1 MKRMSK
7 EIRFPAAAIAAIAN
21 GNRLE
26 AIKLVREANHGVD
39 LRGAM
44 EAVEAHV
51 SGKRGFPV
59 DPAPPTTSVTYS
71 GLPAEAMA
79 ALSNGQVIEA
89 IKIVREKT
97 GLGLKEAKD
106 LVDGYRHGDTPPR
119 DQAMRA
125 KLEAVAGKHGFK
137 VPEEVMTAM
146 ESGDLKTAMKR
157 LRQAR
162 ETGGNT
168 VPTGLHAGQ
177 ASRGTGTV
185 SRETNRNGWL
195 WALVLLGAVAAGWV
209 LLTP

>member
-1 MKRMSK
+1 MSR
-7 EIRFPAAAIAAIAN
+7 EIRFPAAAAAALAQ
-21 GNRLE
+21 GSRLE

-44 EAVEAHV
+44 EAVEAYA
-51 SGKRGFPV
+51 SGRQSFPV
-59 DPAPPTTSVTYS
+59 DPAPLANIATDS
-71 GLPAEAMA
+71 GFPPEAMA

-106 LVDGYRHGDTPPR
+106 LVDGYRHGGTPLR

-157 LRQAR
+157 LRQAK

-195 WALVLLGAVAAGWV
+195 WALVLLGAAIAAAWV
-209 LLTP
+209 FLTH

>member
-1 MKRMSK
+1 MSR
-7 EIRFPAAAIAAIAN
+7 EIRFPAAAVTALAN

-51 SGKRGFPV
+51 AGKQNFPV
-59 DPAPPTTSVTYS
+59 DPSPSTTSVTYN

-79 ALSNGQVIEA
+79 ALSSGQVIEA

-119 DQAMRA
+119 DQALRA

-137 VPEEVMTAM
+137 VPEDVMTAM
-146 ESGDLKTAMKR
+146 ERGDLKTAMKR
-157 LRQAR
+157 LRQAK
-162 ETGGNT
+162 ETSGNI

-177 ASRGTGTV
+177 TSRGTGTV
-185 SRETNRNGWL
+185 SRETNRSGWL
-195 WALVLLGAVAAGWV
+195 WALVLLAAVAAAWV

>member
-1 MKRMSK
+1 MSK
-7 EIRFPAAAIAAIAN
+7 EIRFPAAALAALAK

-51 SGKRGFPV
+51 SGKQGFSAN
-59 DPAPPTTSVTYS
+59 PAPLTTTAPHS
-71 GLPAEAMA
+71 GLPAEARV
-79 ALSNGQVIEA
+79 ALSKGQVIEA

-157 LRQAR
+157 LRQAK
-162 ETGGNT
+162 ETSGKS
-168 VPTGLHAGQ
+168 VPTGLHAGH
-177 ASRGTGTV
+177 AAREMGTV
-185 SRETNRNGWL
+185 TRETNRNGWV
-195 WALVLLGAVAAGWV
+195 WALVLLGAVVAAWM

>member
-1 MKRMSK
+1 MAK
-7 EIRFPAAAIAAIAN
+7 EIRFPAAAVSAIGR

-26 AIKLVREANHGVD
+26 AIKLVREANHGLD

-44 EAVEAHV
+44 EAVEACV
-51 SGKRGFPV
+51 SGKQGFPV
-59 DPAPPTTSVTYS
+59 GPAPSTTTANDSD
-71 GLPAEAMA
+71 LPAEALA
-79 ALSNGQVIEA
+79 ALSKGQVIEA

-125 KLEAVAGKHGFK
+125 KLEAVASKHGFK

-157 LRQAR
+157 LRQAK
-162 ETGGNT
+162 ESSGKSM
-168 VPTGLHAGQ
+168 PTALHAGQ
-177 ASRGTGTV
+177 AARGMGTV

-195 WALVLLGAVAAGWV
+195 WALVVLGAVAAAWV

>member
-1 MKRMSK
+1 MSK
-7 EIRFPAAAIAAIAN
+7 EIRFPAAAIAAIAK

-44 EAVEAHV
+44 EAVEAHI
-51 SGKRGFPV
+51 SGKQGFPIN
-59 DPAPPTTSVTYS
+59 ASPPTTSVTYS

-79 ALSNGQVIEA
+79 ALSKGQVIEA

-125 KLEAVAGKHGFK
+125 KLEAVARKHGFK

-157 LRQAR
+157 LRQAK
-162 ETGGNT
+162 ETSGKS
-168 VPTGLHAGQ
+168 VLTGLHAGQ
-177 ASRGTGTV
+177 AARGMGTV
-185 SRETNRNGWL
+185 SRETNRSGWL
-195 WALVLLGAVAAGWV
+195 WALVALGAIAAAWV
-209 LLTP
+209 FLTP

>member
-1 MKRMSK
+1 MSK
-7 EIRFPAAAIAAIAN
+7 EIRFPAAAAAALAR

-44 EAVEAHV
+44 EAVEAHF
-51 SGKRGFPV
+51 SGKQSFPL
-59 DPAPPTTSVTYS
+59 DPAPLIAATDG

-79 ALSNGQVIEA
+79 ALSKGQVIEA

-106 LVDGYRHGDTPPR
+106 LVEGYRHGDTPPR

-125 KLEAVAGKHGFK
+125 KIEAVASKHGFK

-157 LRQAR
+157 LRQAKESR
-162 ETGGNT
+162 GKS

-177 ASRGTGTV
+177 AARGMGTV

-195 WALVLLGAVAAGWV
+195 WALVVLGAIAAAWV
-209 LLTP
+209 FLTP

>member
-1 MKRMSK
+1 MSR
-7 EIRFPAAAIAAIAN
+7 EIRFPAAAVTALAN

-51 SGKRGFPV
+51 AGKQNFPV
-59 DPAPPTTSVTYS
+59 DPAPPTTSATYS

-79 ALSNGQVIEA
+79 ALSSGQVIEA

-106 LVDGYRHGDTPPR
+106 MVDGYRHGDTPPR
-119 DQAMRA
+119 DQALRA

-185 SRETNRNGWL
+185 SRENNRNGWL
-195 WALVLLGAVAAGWV
+195 WALVLLGAIAAAWV
-209 LLTP
+209 FLTH